1 MGEIVVYAVYSI
13 VIIAED
19 TDGYI
24 SFLLAEV
31 VELSVLELL
40 VAVGNGFGYLKL
52 SLAIGPFAVIRDGA
66 DVLTE

>member
-1 MGEIVVYAVYSI
+1 MGVYAVYSI
-13 VIIAED
+13 VMIAED

-52 SLAIGPFAVIRDGA
+52 CLAIGPFAVIRDGA
-66 DVLTE
+66 DVLTECL